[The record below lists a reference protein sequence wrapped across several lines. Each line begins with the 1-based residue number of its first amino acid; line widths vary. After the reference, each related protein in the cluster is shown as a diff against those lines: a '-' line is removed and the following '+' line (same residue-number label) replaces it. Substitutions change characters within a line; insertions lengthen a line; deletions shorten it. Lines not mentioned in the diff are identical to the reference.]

1 MHKILYQQRDAR
13 PLIVGFALMA
23 FFITACGS
31 TSIDAAPVTGTA
43 TVSSGTVTP
52 GLGSATATPLTP
64 SSTTGV
70 LMGTVMIT
78 GCPAV
83 SVDTGCPSQPVPG
96 QPVVVMSSAGQTVA
110 TATTDSHGSFAFAL
124 APGDY
129 RVVASSH
136 APGMAGKTQTQ
147 SITVVSGQTVTMTLT
162 LDNGIR

>member
-1 MHKILYQQRDAR
+1 MHKILYQQRVAR

-31 TSIDAAPVTGTA
+31 TPIDAAPVTGTA
-43 TVSSGTVTP
+43 TVSSGTVAP
-52 GLGSATATPLTP
+52 GQGSATATPLTP

-78 GCPAV
+78 GCP
-83 SVDTGCPSQPVPG
+83 SQPVPG
-96 QPVVVMSSAGQTVA
+96 QPVVVTSASGQTVA
-110 TATTDSHGSFAFAL
+110 TATTDSHGSFSFAL